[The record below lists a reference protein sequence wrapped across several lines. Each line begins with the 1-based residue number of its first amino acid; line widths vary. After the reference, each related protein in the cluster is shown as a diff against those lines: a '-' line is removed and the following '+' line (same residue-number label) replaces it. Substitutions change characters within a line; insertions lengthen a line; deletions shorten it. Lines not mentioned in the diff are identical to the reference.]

1 MSVIYPII
9 IPLSKQRLVIL
20 LSGAVLFVTAGVAFI
35 STPATFNSY
44 ITMMQIIGYISSI
57 FFGVCAFYI
66 ARKLFD
72 NKPGIII
79 DSTGITDNSGSVS
92 AGQILWSDI
101 EDISVLEVN
110 RQKFITLKVKNP
122 QDYINRQRSAIKRK
136 MMEINY
142 NMCGTPITISAGSLK
157 TTFDKLLELVQ
168 ENYRKHSRAG
178 R

>member
-1 MSVIYPII
+1 M
-9 IPLSKQRLVIL
+9 LL
-20 LSGAVLFVTAGVAFI
+20 LSGAMLFIIAGIAFI

-57 FFGVCAFYI
+57 FFGFCAFFI

-72 NKPGIII
+72 KKPGFII
-79 DSTGITDNSGSVS
+79 DNSGLTDNSGSVS

-122 QDYINRQRSAIKRK
+122 QDYINRQGSAIKRK

-142 NMCGTPITISAGSLK
+142 NMCGTPITISAGSLQIS
-157 TTFDKLLELVQ
+157 FDELLRLVQ
-168 ENYRKHSRAG
+168 DNYQKHSRG
-178 R
+178 RR